1 MSVSFHADA
10 SASDFRT
17 VCTQPA
23 GEGCRAD
30 VTDLDPGTQYR
41 FQVYAVNSQGASPAG
56 SIGQSQCAMLDA
68 VVAFSCT
75 DLCALLT
82 SSFCSEIL

>member
-1 MSVSFHADA
+1 MPFHADA

-56 SIGQSQCAMLDA
+56 SIGQSQCAMLGI
-68 VVAFSCT
+68 VLAFSCT
-75 DLCALLT
+75 DVCALLNN
-82 SSFCSEIL
+82 SIRFEFL